1 VLRPVSAEESV
12 PDDVERLTSSL
23 RSAAQ
28 APIIGRPRPAPRK
41 QEKRRDAP
49 LGDLDE
55 LEDELFADDELDDFP
70 DRPVVGPRIRMQGET
85 ESAKLEYWTVRA
97 QVYTT
102 EVAAKLGVLAGL
114 FGLSGKR
121 ATAGAMHEAKRFRR
135 ERIPESGR
143 SCEVGVA
150 VRLIV
155 ATTEWK
161 VDAEI
166 TVPNL
171 AAAAQLNW
179 DVGDARI
186 GIEVAGYSGPLGA
199 LLPAPRQ
206 LDVSTLVD
214 YVSAFHEIQAQ
225 VFGKIGLAFLTPTVL
240 NYEDEEEK

>member
-1 VLRPVSAEESV
+1 MEPKLRTP
-12 PDDVERLTSSL
+12 
-23 RSAAQ
+23 
-28 APIIGRPRPAPRK
+28 
-41 QEKRRDAP
+41 
-49 LGDLDE
+49 GDLDD
-55 LEDELFADDELDDFP
+55 LDEFDEFDDFLGSGEEG
-70 DRPVVGPRIRMQGET
+70 VGPRVRPHGET
-85 ESAKLEYWTVRA
+85 ESARLEYWTVRA

-114 FGLSGKR
+114 FGLSGTR
-121 ATAGAMHEAKRFRR
+121 ASAGAMHEAKCFRL
-135 ERIPESGR
+135 ERIPESDR
-143 SCEVGVA
+143 SVEVGVA

-155 ATTEWK
+155 ATTEWNVEAK
-161 VDAEI
+161 I

-214 YVSAFHEIQAQ
+214 YVSAFHKIQAQ
-225 VFGKIGLAFLTPTVL
+225 VFGKTGLAFLTPTVL

>member
-1 VLRPVSAEESV
+1 VLRPVSAEESL
-12 PDDVERLTSSL
+12 PEDVERLTRSL

-28 APIIGRPRPAPRK
+28 SPAIGVDIPPSRPRKTGTRPGGR
-41 QEKRRDAP
+41 
-49 LGDLDE
+49 LSDLDE
-55 LEDELFADDELDDFP
+55 LDELDEFLDSP
-70 DRPVVGPRIRMQGET
+70 EEGAGPRVRLQGE
-85 ESAKLEYWTVRA
+85 SARLENWTVRA

-102 EVAAKLGVLAGL
+102 EVAAKLGLLAGL
-114 FGLSGKR
+114 FGFSGKR
-121 ATAGAMHEAKRFRR
+121 ATAGAMHEAKRFRL
-135 ERIPESGR
+135 ERTPESDR
-143 SCEVGVA
+143 SVEVGVA

-155 ATTEWK
+155 ATTEWN

-214 YVSAFHEIQAQ
+214 YVSAFHKIQAQ
-225 VFGKIGLAFLTPTVL
+225 VFGRTGLAFRTPTVL
-240 NYEDEEEK
+240 NYEDETEK

>member
-28 APIIGRPRPAPRK
+28 APIIGRPRQAPRK
-41 QEKRRDAP
+41 DAKRRDAP
-49 LGDLDE
+49 LGDLDGI
-55 LEDELFADDELDDFP
+55 EDELFADDELDDFP
-70 DRPVVGPRIRMQGET
+70 DRPVVGPRIRMGES

-225 VFGKIGLAFLTPTVL
+225 VFGKTGLAFLTPTVL

>member
-1 VLRPVSAEESV
+1 ME
-12 PDDVERLTSSL
+12 
-23 RSAAQ
+23 
-28 APIIGRPRPAPRK
+28 PRPGGT
-41 QEKRRDAP
+41 
-49 LGDLDE
+49 LSDLDE
-55 LEDELFADDELDDFP
+55 LDEFDEFLDSP
-70 DRPVVGPRIRMQGET
+70 EEGAGPRVRLRG
-85 ESAKLEYWTVRA
+85 ESAKLEYWNVRA

-102 EVAAKLGVLAGL
+102 EVAAKLGLLAGL

-121 ATAGAMHEAKRFRR
+121 ATAGAMHEAKRFRL
-135 ERIPESGR
+135 ERIPESDR
-143 SCEVGVA
+143 SVEVGVA

-155 ATTEWK
+155 ATTEWN

-186 GIEVAGYSGPLGA
+186 GIEVAGYSGPLGD

-225 VFGKIGLAFLTPTVL
+225 VFGKTGLAFLTPTVL
-240 NYEDEEEK
+240 NYQDKEEK

>member
-1 VLRPVSAEESV
+1 VLRPVSAEESL
-12 PDDVERLTSSL
+12 PEDVERLTRSL
-23 RSAAQ
+23 RSAVQSSA
-28 APIIGRPRPAPRK
+28 IGVEIPPPRPRKMKPR
-41 QEKRRDAP
+41 P
-49 LGDLDE
+49 GGTLDE
-55 LEDELFADDELDDFP
+55 LDELDEFDEFDEFLDSP
-70 DRPVVGPRIRMQGET
+70 EEGVRPRVRLDA
-85 ESAKLEYWTVRA
+85 ESAQLEYWTVRA

-121 ATAGAMHEAKRFRR
+121 ASAGAMHEAKRFRH
-135 ERIPESGR
+135 ERIPESDR

-214 YVSAFHEIQAQ
+214 YVSAFHKIQAQ
-225 VFGKIGLAFLTPTVL
+225 VFGKTGMAFLTPTVL
-240 NYEDEEEK
+240 NYEDEKGK